1 MIDVLS
7 SNYFKIQLKFKH
19 NFLLKNYVKIKNYPS
34 NRRTT
39 NSGRGPMTNEHD
51 DGYPATD
58 IQPLR

>member
-1 MIDVLS
+1 MS
-7 SNYFKIQLKFKH
+7 
-19 NFLLKNYVKIKNYPS
+19 KIKDILS

-39 NSGRGPMTNEHD
+39 NSGRGPMTHVHD